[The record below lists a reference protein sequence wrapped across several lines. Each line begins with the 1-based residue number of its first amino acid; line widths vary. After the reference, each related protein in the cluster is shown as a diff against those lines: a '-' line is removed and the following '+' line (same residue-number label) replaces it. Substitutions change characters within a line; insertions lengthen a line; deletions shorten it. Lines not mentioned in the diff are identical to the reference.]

1 MTRLDEGFRA
11 GVEPGGLTTD
21 YEIKMLI
28 CYVLSELGRPM
39 PISAMIET
47 FVGEGLANYF
57 ETASAASGLVKS
69 GHIAIETS
77 EDNERCYHVT
87 ELGIGTAH
95 TFEKNIPA
103 SVRDKAVSAARHY
116 FVMKRRRAQNTV
128 TVKRVQDGY
137 LMTLTIADVGSDL
150 LSMTILL
157 PDEQSCDLVKRRFL
171 NDPVVIYKG
180 VVALLTGS
188 YENVGALLEPAEDL
202 PRG

>member
-1 MTRLDEGFRA
+1 M
-11 GVEPGGLTTD
+11 
-21 YEIKMLI
+21 
-28 CYVLSELGRPM
+28 
-39 PISAMIET
+39 
-47 FVGEGLANYF
+47 
-57 ETASAASGLVKS
+57 
-69 GHIAIETS
+69 
-77 EDNERCYHVT
+77 
-87 ELGIGTAH
+87 
-95 TFEKNIPA
+95 
-103 SVRDKAVSAARHY
+103 
-116 FVMKRRRAQNTV
+116 

>member
-1 MTRLDEGFRA
+1 MYEGFRA

-103 SVRDKAVSAARHY
+103 SVRD
-116 FVMKRRRAQNTV
+116 
-128 TVKRVQDGY
+128 
-137 LMTLTIADVGSDL
+137 
-150 LSMTILL
+150 LSLIH
-157 PDEQSCDLVKRRFL
+157 
-171 NDPVVIYKG
+171 I
-180 VVALLTGS
+180 
-188 YENVGALLEPAEDL
+188 
-202 PRG
+202 

>member
-1 MTRLDEGFRA
+1 MCIRDR
-11 GVEPGGLTTD
+11 
-21 YEIKMLI
+21 
-28 CYVLSELGRPM
+28 SELGRPM

-116 FVMKRRRAQNTV
+116 FVMKRR
-128 TVKRVQDGY
+128 
-137 LMTLTIADVGSDL
+137 
-150 LSMTILL
+150 LSLIHISEPTRQAEI
-157 PDEQSCDLVKRRFL
+157 
-171 NDPVVIYKG
+171 
-180 VVALLTGS
+180 S
-188 YENVGALLEPAEDL
+188 YAVFCLKKKKQIKS
-202 PRG
+202 

>member
-1 MTRLDEGFRA
+1 MRGGVWKGICLA
-11 GVEPGGLTTD
+11 GARGALPVSYTHL
-21 YEIKMLI
+21 
-28 CYVLSELGRPM
+28 
-39 PISAMIET
+39 
-47 FVGEGLANYF
+47 
-57 ETASAASGLVKS
+57 
-69 GHIAIETS
+69 
-77 EDNERCYHVT
+77 
-87 ELGIGTAH
+87 
-95 TFEKNIPA
+95 
-103 SVRDKAVSAARHY
+103 VSAARHY